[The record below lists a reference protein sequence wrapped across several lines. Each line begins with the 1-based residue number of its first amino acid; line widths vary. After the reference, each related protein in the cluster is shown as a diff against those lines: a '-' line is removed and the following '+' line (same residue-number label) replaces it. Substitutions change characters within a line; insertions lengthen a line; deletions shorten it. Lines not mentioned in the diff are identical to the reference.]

1 MKSGSKEGEVWFE
14 FHGLWG
20 GAGSKMKGRKDLKK
34 SGKATDTEVTL

>member
-14 FHGLWG
+14 FHG

-34 SGKATDTEVTL
+34 SGRATDAEVTL